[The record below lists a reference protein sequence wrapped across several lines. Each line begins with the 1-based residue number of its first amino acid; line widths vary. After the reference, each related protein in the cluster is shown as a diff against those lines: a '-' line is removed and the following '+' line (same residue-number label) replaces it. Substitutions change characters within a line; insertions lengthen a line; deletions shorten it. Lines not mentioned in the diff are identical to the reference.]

1 MVSGQQILFSLDA
14 YPEEFDFSLIEKYGW
29 YKAKN
34 NGDNPN
40 GVSRDHMFS
49 VKDGFL
55 NKIDPKIISHP
66 ANCRLVLQRE
76 NAKKRNKS
84 CITLE

>member
-1 MVSGQQILFSLDA
+1 
-14 YPEEFDFSLIEKYGW
+14 
-29 YKAKN
+29 
-34 NGDNPN
+34 
-40 GVSRDHMFS
+40 MFS

-55 NKIDPKIISHP
+55 NKVDPKIISHP